1 MLGFGCSQDI
11 PTWFEPRKIKDMS
24 DKAKIL
30 IVEDETAIRTG
41 LVDIFVFH
49 GYEVDFAENGE
60 DGLAK
65 ALSGLFDLI
74 LLDVMLP
81 GINGF
86 EICNRI
92 RQQDRHQA
100 VIMLTAK
107 TNDEDIIQGLT
118 LGADDYVSKPFS
130 VTQLVLRVQAVLR
143 RTRVGEA
150 LDREM
155 RLTNGLVIDSENLS
169 AGDDIVFTRREMDVL
184 LYLYSQAGRPVPR
197 EELLVKVWGYAND
210 MEIETRTV
218 DIHIAKLRRKIE
230 IDPSN
235 PRAIITVRGA
245 GYRLLVEDSQNS
257 LDPQL

>member
-1 MLGFGCSQDI
+1 MNKSSS
-11 PTWFEPRKIKDMS
+11 T
-24 DKAKIL
+24 KAKIL

-49 GYEVDFAENGE
+49 GYDVDYAEHGE
-60 DGLAK
+60 QGLNK

-81 GINGF
+81 GIDGF

-107 TNDEDIIQGLT
+107 TSDEDIIQGLT

-143 RTRVGEA
+143 RSRVGEA
-150 LDREM
+150 LDREL
-155 RLTNGLVIDSENLS
+155 RLANGLVIDSANLC
-169 AGDDIVFTRREMDVL
+169 AEDIVFTRREMDVL
-184 LYLYSQAGRPVPR
+184 LYLYSQADRPVSR
-197 EELLVKVWGYAND
+197 EELLIKVWGYAND
-210 MEIETRTV
+210 MDIETRTV
-218 DIHIAKLRRKIE
+218 DIHIAKIRRKIE
-230 IDPSN
+230 VNPSK
-235 PRAIITVRGA
+235 PESIITVRGA
-245 GYRLLVEDSQNS
+245 GYRLIIEDTPDSQ
-257 LDPQL
+257 DR